1 MWKKNCLIF
10 LHFFS
15 RFSFG
20 LFALLCFPDTTPA
33 QYTTENILFALIFVI
48 FTDFEIRF
56 VSLLVQNPVK
66 PLTITHQPKPMMNY
80 NFTSAKNNKIIMKIR
95 KKKLICLFY
104 VQNRVKEKESE
115 KNMAA
120 LVMLLWKTEKTNQL
134 HL

>member
-1 MWKKNCLIF
+1 
-10 LHFFS
+10 
-15 RFSFG
+15 
-20 LFALLCFPDTTPA
+20 
-33 QYTTENILFALIFVI
+33 
-48 FTDFEIRF
+48 
-56 VSLLVQNPVK
+56 
-66 PLTITHQPKPMMNY
+66 MMNY